1 MSTHTATAWAALVLD
16 VVGLLAVFGVRSW
29 LHRRRTGTSGFNGIS
44 GAPGSAQWWGGV
56 LFVLALAL
64 GLLAPI
70 AVILR
75 VRTPVTTPLSA
86 VTSGVGMM
94 LLLVGLI
101 GVLLAQTGMGS
112 SWRIGVRDDE
122 ETDLVTHGLFSWAR
136 NPIFTAM
143 LVAQAGLALMVPSGL
158 ALLAF
163 ACLLTA
169 VQLQVRLIEEPFL
182 RRQHGAAY
190 LDYATRTGRFVPR
203 VGRISS

>member
-1 MSTHTATAWAALVLD
+1 MSTYTATAWAALVLD

-29 LHRRRTGTSGFNGIS
+29 LHRRRTGKSGFNGIS

-182 RRQHGAAY
+182 RRQHGNAY
-190 LDYATRTGRFVPR
+190 LAYATRTGRFVPR